1 MKQQGF
7 FRQLVSGANG
17 IVSSKR
23 VMGMIVLMVC
33 LGCII
38 YLVIAE
44 GGSSVVENLLQTA
57 MVMAASLLGISSVT
71 SIWKGNQVTMGS
83 GKQGGTQMDVE
94 QPETPQQT
102 PQINVTVECP
112 HNLRHP
118 DHRRSQDKERNS

>member
-17 IVSSKR
+17 IISSKR
-23 VMGMIVLMVC
+23 IMGMIVLLVC

-44 GGSSVVENLLQTA
+44 GGTSVVENLLQTA

-71 SIWKGNQVTMGS
+71 SIWKGNKVSMGDNKMES
-83 GKQGGTQMDVE
+83 TDSEIPFK
-94 QPETPQQT
+94 
-102 PQINVTVECP
+102 
-112 HNLRHP
+112 
-118 DHRRSQDKERNS
+118 NSDQYKNN

>member
-1 MKQQGF
+1 MKNKGF

-23 VMGMIVLMVC
+23 VMGILVLLVC
-33 LGCII
+33 LACII

-44 GGSSVVENLLQTA
+44 GGTGVVENLLQTG

-71 SIWKGNQVTMGS
+71 SIWKGNQVSMGNGS
-83 GKQGGTQMDVE
+83 KESSIESSESQPTE
-94 QPETPQQT
+94 Q

-112 HNLRHP
+112 RGRDRHC
-118 DHRRSQDKERNS
+118 HE